1 MTERPRPEF
10 LPRRTVLGAAAAL
23 GAGYPLGAAAPAVA
37 GPRRAA
43 GHGQAFDTGPAG
55 AALERLLP
63 DHAGQFRLSALPRST
78 DDPERFRV
86 TGRPGRIEVAGTSPA
101 TLLTGVHWY
110 LKYVCRAHISW
121 AGSRTDHL
129 PRRLPAPERP
139 LDGST
144 SLAHRFA
151 LNDTNDGYTGPYA
164 DWAHWERLI
173 DVLAL
178 HGCNEVLV
186 IAGQEAV
193 YHRLLQEF
201 GYSESEARAW
211 IPAPSHQPWWLLQ
224 NMRGYGGPISREL
237 LRKRT
242 ELGQRITA
250 RLRELGMA
258 PVLPGYFGTV
268 PDDFSGRNPGAVT
281 VPQGTWC
288 GFTRPDWLDPRTP
301 LFEDVA
307 ASFYRNQRE
316 LFGEATHFKMDL
328 LHEGGTPGNVP
339 VPDAARGVERALR
352 KARPGAIWVILGWL
366 SNPRRDLL
374 DAVDKERMLIVDGVS
389 DRFTPAPDREDGW
402 GGVPYTFGSIPNY
415 GGRHSLGVNTER
427 WAERFWAWRDK
438 PGSKLVGTAYMPEAA
453 QRDPAAFELFSELAW
468 REQPVDL
475 SAWFAG
481 YAELRYGGRDAQART
496 AWAGLRES
504 IYKHTL
510 PNDIDQ
516 ADSLFNARPSLTA
529 AQAATWSPL
538 SIAYDTTELDG
549 ALGQLLDVHRRLR
562 GSDAYRYDLVD
573 LTRQALANRARLLLP
588 QLNDAHQRKDLAT
601 FRALAA
607 TWLRLMRLQDDITG
621 THRAFLLGP
630 WLDDAKRSASTD
642 AEAAELERT
651 ARVLITTWG
660 DRPQA
665 DGGSLH
671 EYANRDWSGLIA
683 DLYLPRWQRYLDE
696 VEDALTQDRAPAAI
710 DWYAMEEEWTRGR
723 TAYPLRPKADPHRTA
738 RRVRDE
744 LAATPFQATLAV
756 TAEPRTV
763 TPDASATIT
772 AVFANRNGFAGT
784 GRVDIG
790 LTGAVQADPQGATST
805 ASVPPAGG
813 FTARWTAT
821 VPEGELTDPLTAVPF
836 TATAQ
841 YEPRRAAAP
850 AKVAHQGTVY
860 VAGPLDDGLTTVNSN
875 AAIFG
880 QLGDRYAIEGA
891 GNDLWGATAQ
901 FGAITR
907 PGAMG
912 ETTAVTT
919 RVDSQADTGNWARAG
934 IIVGNDLSAPGSPG
948 FLNLAVTPA
957 NGVVLSYDADG
968 NGRLEKYAQVTGV
981 RAPVTLRLTRSG
993 AAYTGEFSTDDG
1005 ATWRP
1010 VATVTV
1016 PGAAGTQDVGLFMTA
1031 ANAGRGTRGLTG
1043 FTGFRRQ

>member
-1 MTERPRPEF
+1 MTELPLP

-23 GAGYPLGAAAPAVA
+23 GAGHALGAAAPA
-37 GPRRAA
+37 AA
-43 GHGQAFDTGPAG
+43 AEHERAFDIRPAR

-63 DHAGQFRLSALPRST
+63 HHADQFRLTPLRADT
-78 DDPERFRV
+78 DGRERFRV
-86 TGRPGRIEVAGTSPA
+86 TGRSGRIEVAATTPA

-110 LKYVCRAHISW
+110 LKYVCQAHISW

-129 PRRLPAPERP
+129 PHRLPAPDRP

-144 SLAHRFA
+144 TLAHRFA
-151 LNDTNDGYTGPYA
+151 LNDTNDGYTAPYA

-201 GYSESEARAW
+201 GYSDTEARAW

-224 NMRGYGGPISREL
+224 NMSRYGGPLSPEL
-237 LRKRT
+237 LRKRI
-242 ELGQRITA
+242 ELGQRITS

-268 PDDFSGRNPGAVT
+268 PEGFAARNPGAVT

-307 ASFYRNQRE
+307 ASFYRHQRE
-316 LFGEATHFKMDL
+316 LFGEAAHFKIDL
-328 LHEGGTPGNVP
+328 LHEGGTAGNVP
-339 VPDAARGVERALR
+339 VPDAARAVEKALH
-352 KARPGAIWVILGWL
+352 KARPDATWVILGWL

-374 DAVDKERMLIVDGVS
+374 DAVDKDRMLIVDGVS

-415 GGRHSLGVNTER
+415 GGRNSLGANTER

-468 REQPVDL
+468 RDKPVDL
-475 SAWFAG
+475 SAWFAA
-481 YAELRYGGRDAQART
+481 YADLRYGGRDTHART
-496 AWAGLRES
+496 AWAGLRGS
-504 IYKHTL
+504 VYKHTL
-510 PNDIDQ
+510 PQDIDQ

-529 AQAATWSPL
+529 AQAASWSPL
-538 SIAYDTTELDG
+538 SIPYDTTELDR
-549 ALGQLLDVHRRLR
+549 ALDHLLDVKGGLR

-573 LTRQALANRARLLLP
+573 ITRQALANRARLLLP
-588 QLNDAHQRKDLAT
+588 QLNDAHQRKDLAG
-601 FRALAA
+601 FRSLAA
-607 TWLRLMRLQDDITG
+607 TWIRLMRLQDEMTA

-630 WLDDAKRSASTD
+630 WLDAAKRSAHTD

-683 DLYLPRWQRYLDE
+683 DFYLPRWQRYLDE
-696 VEDALTQDRAPAAI
+696 VEDALVEGRAPAAI
-710 DWYAMEEEWTRGR
+710 DWYAMEEEWTRR
-723 TAYPLRPKADPHRTA
+723 RQAYPLRASGDPHRTA
-738 RRVRDE
+738 RRVRDA

-756 TAEPRTV
+756 TAEPRTLGPE
-763 TPDASATIT
+763 TSAAIT
-772 AVFANRNGFAGT
+772 ATFANRNGFAAAGKL
-784 GRVDIG
+784 DIA
-790 LTGAVQADPQGATST
+790 LTSPTRTETQGPAES
-805 ASVPPAGG
+805 ASVPPGG
-813 FTARWTAT
+813 AFTARWKATA
-821 VPEGELTDPLTAVPF
+821 PASDLTDPLTTVPF
-836 TATAQ
+836 TVTAT
-841 YEPRRAAAP
+841 YEPRRGATR
-850 AKVAHQGTVY
+850 AKAVHQGSLY
-860 VAGPLDDGLTTVNSN
+860 LAGPLDEGLTTVDRN
-875 AAIFG
+875 AAVFG

-891 GNDLWGATAQ
+891 GSDLWGATAQ
-901 FGAITR
+901 FGAIR
-907 PGAMG
+907 RAAAMG
-912 ETTAVTT
+912 ETSVVTT
-919 RVDSQADTGNWARAG
+919 RVDSQANTGNWARSG
-934 IIVGNDLSAPGSPG
+934 IIVSNDLTAPGSLG

-968 NGRLEKYAQVTGV
+968 NGQLDKVAQVTGV
-981 RAPVTLRLTRSG
+981 RTPVTLRLTRDG
-993 AAYTGEFSTDDG
+993 TTYIGEFSTDG
-1005 ATWRP
+1005 GGTWRA
-1010 VATVTV
+1010 VAKVTV
-1016 PGAAGTQDVGLFMTA
+1016 PGATGRQDVGLFMTA
-1031 ANAGRGTRGLTG
+1031 ANAGRGTRGLTE
-1043 FTGFRRQ
+1043 FTGFQVR